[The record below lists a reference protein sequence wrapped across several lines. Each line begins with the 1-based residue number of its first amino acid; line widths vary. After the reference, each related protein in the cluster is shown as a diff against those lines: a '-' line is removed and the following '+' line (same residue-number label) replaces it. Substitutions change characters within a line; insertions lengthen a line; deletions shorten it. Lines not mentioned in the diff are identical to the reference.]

1 MKKIKFKPMI
11 LDGVLINDYLVSD
24 AGDVYKIDKKKG
36 TKGIKTMVKAR
47 NLCSLNP
54 NRHKNDYL
62 YVTVSFSTDLFKYK
76 YCQRGCGKN
85 FSKRTLRIHQ
95 VIMQT
100 FKPFDE
106 FLPKEINKKDYAKTP
121 ESMKMLIKQAFVV
134 NHIDHNKN
142 NNSISNL
149 EWVTNKTNH
158 SKALKH
164 YRGNFHN
171 KPKRVLTR

>member
-1 MKKIKFKPMI
+1 MI

-36 TKGIKTMVKAR
+36 TKGIKRVVKTR
-47 NLCSLNP
+47 NLSSLNP
-54 NRHKNDYL
+54 STQKNDYL
-62 YVTVSFSTDLFKYK
+62 YVTVSFPTDSFEYK
-76 YCQRGCGKN
+76 YCHSGCGKN

-95 VIMQT
+95 VIMQA

-106 FLPKEINKKDYAKTP
+106 FLPKAINKKDYAKTP
-121 ESMKMLIKQAFVV
+121 ESMKMLIKQAFIV